1 MAHNK
6 ISKEE
11 RARKRTQIV
20 TAHESN
26 GDWRQVSREL
36 SVPISTAY
44 RWVQQGDQLDRR
56 GGRRYNKITG
66 EHREHM
72 VQLIEANPRITLG
85 EIAASISEIYS
96 VSVSNPTI
104 ATHLDAMTYTLKTV
118 RFEREKANCLE
129 NKIKRKAFVKNL
141 LEVQAQNVPIVF
153 MDETNLNIYISR
165 TEGRSVRG
173 SRCTTVAGGSKGAN
187 VHVIGAISNLGI
199 VHYELKRGSFKKEN
213 AQEWIKT
220 CLRKAVKVH
229 GGPVVLIV
237 DNAPCHSGVEEVL
250 QIEEFNQCRILR
262 LAPYSPMFNPIENI
276 WSIVKS
282 KVRRNLAAQLARILN
297 QQSGTLSMREQRLR
311 ALENLMDLALQ
322 TITPAICTSCI
333 ASIQSKVSMALNLE
347 DMRF

>member
-36 SVPISTAY
+36 GVPISTAY

-104 ATHLDAMTYTLKTV
+104 ATHLDSMTYTL
-118 RFEREKANCLE
+118 
-129 NKIKRKAFVKNL
+129 
-141 LEVQAQNVPIVF
+141 
-153 MDETNLNIYISR
+153 ET
-165 TEGRSVRG
+165 
-173 SRCTTVAGGSKGAN
+173 
-187 VHVIGAISNLGI
+187 
-199 VHYELKRGSFKKEN
+199 
-213 AQEWIKT
+213 Q
-220 CLRKAVKVH
+220 
-229 GGPVVLIV
+229 
-237 DNAPCHSGVEEVL
+237 
-250 QIEEFNQCRILR
+250 
-262 LAPYSPMFNPIENI
+262 
-276 WSIVKS
+276 
-282 KVRRNLAAQLARILN
+282 
-297 QQSGTLSMREQRLR
+297 
-311 ALENLMDLALQ
+311 
-322 TITPAICTSCI
+322 
-333 ASIQSKVSMALNLE
+333 
-347 DMRF
+347 

>member
-1 MAHNK
+1 MADNK

-36 SVPISTAY
+36 GVPISTAY

-85 EIAASISEIYS
+85 EIDASISEIYS

-104 ATHLDAMTYTLKTV
+104 ATYFDAMTYTLKTV

-129 NKIKRKAFVKNL
+129 NKIKRKAFVENL

-153 MDETNLNIYISR
+153 MDETNLNIRISR

-173 SRCTTVAGGSKGAN
+173 SRCTTVAAGSKGAN

-213 AQEWIKT
+213 A
-220 CLRKAVKVH
+220 
-229 GGPVVLIV
+229 
-237 DNAPCHSGVEEVL
+237 
-250 QIEEFNQCRILR
+250 
-262 LAPYSPMFNPIENI
+262 
-276 WSIVKS
+276 
-282 KVRRNLAAQLARILN
+282 
-297 QQSGTLSMREQRLR
+297 
-311 ALENLMDLALQ
+311 
-322 TITPAICTSCI
+322 
-333 ASIQSKVSMALNLE
+333 
-347 DMRF
+347 